1 LVDTFDFAMMGFMG
15 KLKILFLAANPT
27 DADTTALRLDNE
39 CREVG
44 TRSRLAE
51 RDLVELASRWAVRT
65 DDVIQALLEEKP
77 HVVHFSG
84 HGETDGLILEDSQG
98 QSRTVTPAALLSVFR
113 AIPDNLRLAVFNACD
128 SLPLAKAA
136 VKALDV
142 AIGMKRPIGDD
153 AAIAFA
159 GALYQG
165 IGFGRT
171 VQESFDL
178 ALAALQMAGIPEDS
192 TPRLVVKRGTDAKSL
207 RLVLLESVRPARPA
221 SGAAALWR
229 EKLVM
234 LLEAEAIETEAAHR
248 FKLAKQIEEAKRK
261 LNELGETT

>member
-1 LVDTFDFAMMGFMG
+1 MADTFDFAIMGFMR

-27 DADTTALRLDNE
+27 DTTALRLDKE

-44 TRSRLAE
+44 TSIRLAG
-51 RDLVELASRWAVRT
+51 RDLVEVASRWAVRT
-65 DDVIQALLEEKP
+65 GDVIQALLEEKP

-84 HGETDGLILEDSQG
+84 HAERGGLVLEDNRG
-98 QSRTVTPAALLSVFR
+98 RSRTVTPAALLAVFR
-113 AIPDNLRLAVFNACD
+113 AIPDNIRLVVFNACD

-136 VKALDV
+136 VKSLDAAV
-142 AIGMKRPIGDD
+142 GMRRPVGDD

-159 GALYQG
+159 AALYQG

-192 TPRLVVKRGTDAKSL
+192 TPKLVVKLGIDARSL
-207 RLVLLESVRPARPA
+207 RLLDPESVPPARRE
-221 SGAAALWR
+221 SGAATLWR
-229 EKLVM
+229 EKLAM
-234 LLEAEAIETEAAHR
+234 LLEAEAIETDPAQR
-248 FKLAKQIEEAKRK
+248 FKLAKQIEEARRK
-261 LNELGETT
+261 LDELGEMT